1 MGGASYLPHIIR
13 WNCVVGKMKTVV
25 RNLLGLLSMCCA
37 FSAACAQEKT
47 KLRMGV
53 IENSARSI
61 SHMGLNIA
69 LKRGF
74 LDQENIALEIV
85 PLPGVQF
92 QIEELDKGRVDVSH
106 TATPYLIQAVLA
118 GSDSVAVVGGLANPV
133 FSIVG
138 KPDVKN
144 YSDLKG
150 RVVGLSLPVDTITL
164 GTLKL
169 FAKAGLAP
177 DAYEARVLVGTP
189 PRVNCLVEVDCAAV
203 PIGQPDDLVL
213 MRRGYVK
220 LGDSLE
226 VIPALQFNV
235 LAARRSWAHQ
245 NEALMIRYVRAIGNA
260 YRYMNDP
267 ANRVDVVG
275 LIAEAT
281 RAPRDIADEIY
292 RFYFEP
298 YRAIMPRG
306 GEINLEGMSA
316 VVSLMHDGGELQSPL
331 PPASRFVDLSF
342 LQKVGLQ

>member
-1 MGGASYLPHIIR
+1 METMKSCARALLALYCLSLAPLGAI
-13 WNCVVGKMKTVV
+13 
-25 RNLLGLLSMCCA
+25 
-37 FSAACAQEKT
+37 AQERA

-74 LDQENIALEIV
+74 MAHQNIDLEIV

-92 QIEELDKGRVDVSH
+92 QIEELDKGKVDVSH

-118 GSDSVAVVGGLANPV
+118 GSDTVAVVGGLANPV
-133 FSIVG
+133 FSVIG
-138 KPDVKN
+138 KPGIKS
-144 YSDLKG
+144 YADLKG
-150 RVVGLSLPVDTITL
+150 KVVGLSLPVDSITL

-169 FAKAGLAP
+169 FARAGLAT
-177 DAYEARVLVGTP
+177 DSYEARVLVGTP
-189 PRVNCLVEVDCAAV
+189 PRVACLVDVDCAAV

-213 MRRGYVK
+213 MRKGYEK

-235 LAARRSWAHQ
+235 LAARRSWAHAH
-245 NEALMIRYVRAIGNA
+245 EDVLVRYVRAIGDA

-267 ANRVDVVG
+267 TNRADVVA

-281 RAPRDIADEIY
+281 RAPLDIADELY

-298 YRAIMPRG
+298 YRGIMPRG
-306 GEINLEGMSA
+306 GEINMEGMSA
-316 VVSLMHDGGELQSPL
+316 VISLMHDGGELKAPL
-331 PPASRFVDLSF
+331 PDASRFVDLSF
-342 LQKVGLQ
+342 LRKAGLQ

>member
-1 MGGASYLPHIIR
+1 MTSL
-13 WNCVVGKMKTVV
+13 V
-25 RNLLGLLSMCCA
+25 RNLLCMIFVC
-37 FSAACAQEKT
+37 SAMGVAMAQEKT

-74 LDQENIALEIV
+74 FDEENIALEVV

-92 QIEELDKGRVDVSH
+92 QIEALDKGRVDISH

-118 GSDSVAVVGGLANPV
+118 GSDSIAVVGGLANPV
-133 FSIVG
+133 FSVVA
-138 KPDVKN
+138 KPDVKS

-150 RVVGLSLPVDTITL
+150 RVVGLSLSVDTITL
-164 GTLKL
+164 GSLKL

-177 DAYEARVLVGTP
+177 DAYETRVLVGTP
-189 PRVNCLVEVDCAAV
+189 PRVNCLVDVDCAAV
-203 PIGQPDDLVL
+203 PVGQPDDLVL
-213 MRRGYVK
+213 MRKGYVK

-235 LAARRSWAHQ
+235 LAARRTWAHQ
-245 NEALMIRYVRAIGNA
+245 NEALMIRYVSAIGRA

-267 ANRVDVVG
+267 VNRVDVVA

-281 RAPRDIADEIY
+281 RAPLDIADEIY

-298 YRAIMPRG
+298 YRGIMPRA
-306 GEINLEGMSA
+306 GEINMEGMSA
-316 VVSLMHDGGELQSPL
+316 VLSLMRDGGELQSPL
-331 PPASRFVDLSF
+331 PPASRFVDLAF
-342 LQKVGLQ
+342 LQKAGLQ

>member
-1 MGGASYLPHIIR
+1 MKSCARALLALYCLSLAPLGAI
-13 WNCVVGKMKTVV
+13 
-25 RNLLGLLSMCCA
+25 
-37 FSAACAQEKT
+37 AQERA

-74 LDQENIALEIV
+74 MAHQNIDLEIV

-92 QIEELDKGRVDVSH
+92 QIEELDKGKVDVSH

-118 GSDSVAVVGGLANPV
+118 GSDTVAVVGGLANPV
-133 FSIVG
+133 FSVIG
-138 KPDVKN
+138 KPGIKS
-144 YSDLKG
+144 YADLKG
-150 RVVGLSLPVDTITL
+150 KVVGLSLPVDTITL

-169 FAKAGLAP
+169 FARAGLAT
-177 DAYEARVLVGTP
+177 DSYEARVLVGTP
-189 PRVNCLVEVDCAAV
+189 PRVACLVDVDCAAV

-213 MRRGYVK
+213 MRNGYEK

-235 LAARRSWAHQ
+235 LAARRSWAHAH
-245 NEALMIRYVRAIGNA
+245 EDVLVRYVRAIGDA

-267 ANRVDVVG
+267 ANRADVVA

-281 RAPRDIADEIY
+281 RAPLDIADELY

-298 YRAIMPRG
+298 YRGIMPRG
-306 GEINLEGMSA
+306 GEINMEGMSA
-316 VVSLMHDGGELQSPL
+316 VISLMHDGGELKAPL
-331 PPASRFVDLSF
+331 PDASRFVDLSF
-342 LQKVGLQ
+342 LREAGLQ